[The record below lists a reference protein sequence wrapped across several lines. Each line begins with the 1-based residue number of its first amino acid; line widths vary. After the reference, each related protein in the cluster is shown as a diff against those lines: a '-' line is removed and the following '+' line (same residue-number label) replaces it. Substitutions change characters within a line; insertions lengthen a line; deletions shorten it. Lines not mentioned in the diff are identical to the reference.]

1 MTVILTIYRRR
12 YSYC

>member
-12 YSYC
+12 YSCY

>member
-12 YSYC
+12 YSCC